1 MLLILYFL
9 CLGGAI
15 YWAVQ
20 RKKANSSDEQKRF
33 QDKPG
38 NVVLQKKCY
47 GTIEKFFFGDFALL
61 ALALG
66 VIGPLVMRAKRE
78 PEAAF
83 AFFVFSIIPFLM
95 AVFIW
100 IIVSRRAKR
109 SGQKNV
115 MSAFLFESVML
126 VFKILMCFTVV
137 LIPFVLSFGKP
148 GWETRTT
155 NNGISVAV
163 RRTGDGEYEDV
174 NGNKYYGI

>member
-1 MLLILYFL
+1 MRGLLLILYFL

-115 MSAFLFESVML
+115 MSAFLFE
-126 VFKILMCFTVV
+126 
-137 LIPFVLSFGKP
+137 P